1 MDSFPLAMPFRY
13 TNRTMFMRWRG
24 SHDCSIILIIALPN
38 YCPSEPGKTYLFF
51 LNQNDAGG
59 YAPSGFENSRFPLP
73 NAQARSAASID
84 ALTAE
89 DLYLAEGVD
98 LESYKAL
105 YREVLEAYAE

>member
-1 MDSFPLAMPFRY
+1 MDSFPLVMPFRY
-13 TNRTMFMRWRG
+13 TNLTMFMRWKG
-24 SHDCSIILIIALPN
+24 NHGCSIILIIALPN
-38 YCPSEPGKTYLFF
+38 RGKTYLFF

-73 NAQARSAASID
+73 DAQARSAASID

-105 YREVLEAYAE
+105 YKEVLEAYAE